1 MPSFSLT
8 FDPEAPHMTP
18 IALAGLATVLV
29 ALARG
34 ADEPTA
40 QSAPAAETSK
50 SVDQRSRSEGLI
62 AKQYAQ
68 IRAEF
73 EAQQAAHRPA
83 ATKPENTQDK
93 GNGAAKASP
102 DLVAYCRRMV
112 DLAESSPEHAAA
124 RDALIWVFNAPGN
137 ASKDVGAYHD
147 QLARA
152 GALLVRHHGEV
163 LPHFR

>member
-1 MPSFSLT
+1 
-8 FDPEAPHMTP
+8 MTP
-18 IALAGLATVLV
+18 IALAGLAALLV
-29 ALARG
+29 ATVTG

-40 QSAPAAETSK
+40 QSAVAAETSK
-50 SVDQRSRSEGLI
+50 SDDQRSRSEGPI

-83 ATKPENTQDK
+83 ATKAESTHDK
-93 GNGAAKASP
+93 RDGAAKASP

-112 DLAESSPEHAAA
+112 DLAESSPDHPAA
-124 RDALIWVFNAPGN
+124 RDALIWVFNAPGSAGTN
-137 ASKDVGAYHD
+137 VGAYHD

-152 GALLVRHHGEV
+152 GALLVRHHGDDPEAV
-163 LPHFR
+163 RIGLTLSNA